1 MSTPPIKEN
10 RHRRSYSKRFKAEIV
25 AQCLE
30 GSDSIASLA
39 LAHGMNPNVLHHWV
53 TQHRRYGM
61 HDLGDLE
68 VANIAHVVAPKNW
81 VAVSS
86 NVVHQKVSKSVYE
99 PGPTKAA
106 KAGAQGITLELT
118 GHNGVTAKLQ
128 WQGEGHVSLAQ
139 FMKALLT

>member
-1 MSTPPIKEN
+1 MSKPPIKEN

-61 HDLGDLE
+61 HDLGGLE
-68 VANIAHVVAPKNW
+68 DATVADVVAPKNW

-86 NVVHQKVSKSVYE
+86 KVVGQEACRSVYE
-99 PGPTKAA
+99 PEPTKAA
-106 KAGAQGITLELT
+106 KAGTQGLILELT
-118 GHNGVTAKLQ
+118 GHNGLTAKLQ
-128 WQGEGHVSLAQ
+128 WQDEGHVSLAQ

>member
-1 MSTPPIKEN
+1 
-10 RHRRSYSKRFKAEIV
+10 
-25 AQCLE
+25 
-30 GSDSIASLA
+30 
-39 LAHGMNPNVLHHWV
+39 
-53 TQHRRYGM
+53 M

-68 VANIAHVVAPKNW
+68 AANIAHVVAPKNW

-86 NVVHQKVSKSVYE
+86 NVVHQKASKSVYE